1 MAILDITQWE
11 RFLADHPDAHV
22 LQTAAWGEL
31 KAAFGWRPVRV
42 QAGTGGVQILFR
54 QLPLGLTVG
63 YVPKGPV
70 GSGWQALWPEVE
82 EVCRQQHAIFLK
94 VEPDSWGEQP
104 FSAGD
109 GLAGALPADPIQ
121 PRRTVEVSLAGSPED
136 WLSRMRQK
144 TRYNVRLAE
153 KKEVVVKE
161 NADVAGFY
169 NLMQETGN
177 RDQFGVHSLAYY
189 QRAYDLFASQG
200 ACTLLTAEYRGKPLA
215 SVMVFAHGRR
225 AWYFYGAS
233 GNDERN
239 RMPAYLVQFEA
250 MRWATARGCRV
261 YDMWGIPDVDEE
273 ELEKQFSGREDGL
286 WGVYRFKRGFGGTVR
301 RSSGAWDKV
310 FQPMLYKAY
319 RLYSRR
325 RGGE

>member
-1 MAILDITQWE
+1 MAILDVTQWE
-11 RFLADHPDAHV
+11 RYLADHPEAHV
-22 LQTAAWGEL
+22 LQTTVWGEL

-42 QAGTGGVQILFR
+42 QVDACGAQILFR

-63 YVPKGPV
+63 YIPKGPV
-70 GSGWQALWPEVE
+70 GSGWQSLWPEVE

-94 VEPDSWGEQP
+94 VEPDSWEEEP

-109 GLAGALPADPIQ
+109 ELAGASPVDPIQ
-121 PRRTVEVSLAGSPED
+121 PRRTVEVSLEGSPED
-136 WLSRMRQK
+136 WLARMKQK

-161 NADVAGFY
+161 NADVTGFY
-169 NLMQETGN
+169 RLMQETGN
-177 RDQFGVHSLAYY
+177 RDQFGVHSLTYY

-200 ACTLLTAEYRGKPLA
+200 ACTLLTAEYHDKPLA
-215 SVMVFAHGRR
+215 SVMVFTHGQR

-250 MRWATARGCRV
+250 MRWAAARGCQV
-261 YDMWGIPDVDEE
+261 YDLWGVPDMDEE

-325 RGGE
+325 RGGK

>member
-1 MAILDITQWE
+1 MTILDIAQWE

-31 KAAFGWRPVRV
+31 KVAFGWRPIRV
-42 QAGTGGVQILFR
+42 QTGTCGAQILFR

-70 GSGWQALWPEVE
+70 GSGWHALWPAVE

-94 VEPDSWGEQP
+94 VEPDTWEEQP
-104 FSAGD
+104 FSAD
-109 GLAGALPADPIQ
+109 DELAGASPSAPIQ
-121 PRRTVEVSLAGSPED
+121 PRRTVEVSLSGGPED

-161 NADVAGFY
+161 NADVIGFY
-169 NLMQETGN
+169 RLMQETGN

-189 QRAYDLFASQG
+189 QRAYNLFASQG
-200 ACTLLTAEYRGKPLA
+200 ACALLTAEYRGKPLA

-233 GNDERN
+233 GSDERN

-250 MRWATARGCRV
+250 MRWAAARGCRM
-261 YDMWGIPDVDEE
+261 YDLWGIPDVDEE

-310 FQPMLYKAY
+310 FQPMLYQAY
-319 RLYSRR
+319 RLYSHR